1 MIIAPSLENDY
12 LLVSDSQKIFTILQS
27 LLFTAYKRSYK
38 GSIIITYEIR
48 DNEKIIFMVT
58 DEGHPLPKNFAK
70 DILSSN
76 WIENTKKVYS
86 ESFGISLTNK
96 LSSFFG
102 SGFNITQQEDGT
114 SISFEVKAKILK
126 RKGQSLPKASQDSIN
141 LTDCRILIVEDIK
154 INYIILKRILQKKG
168 AKIEWAIDGQE
179 AIEKVTKSMYDII
192 LMDIQMPNMNGIEA
206 TQKIRK
212 LGIHTPIIAQT
223 ANILA
228 DDKDICLEA
237 GCDDY
242 IGKPINAL
250 DLIDKVAS
258 YIKS

>member
-1 MIIAPSLENDY
+1 M
-12 LLVSDSQKIFTILQS
+12 
-27 LLFTAYKRSYK
+27 
-38 GSIIITYEIR
+38 
-48 DNEKIIFMVT
+48 
-58 DEGHPLPKNFAK
+58 
-70 DILSSN
+70 
-76 WIENTKKVYS
+76 
-86 ESFGISLTNK
+86 
-96 LSSFFG
+96 
-102 SGFNITQQEDGT
+102 
-114 SISFEVKAKILK
+114 
-126 RKGQSLPKASQDSIN
+126 
-141 LTDCRILIVEDIK
+141 IVEDIK
-154 INYIILKRILQKKG
+154 INYIILKRKKKKKG